1 MSKAKAS
8 KGAKRVKSA
17 KPANE
22 KKDAGIGFKV
32 GGEGREGVYVM
43 SPRFPSAHTVID
55 ATLCA
60 TSIAEFIRWHKGTGE
75 YDRHDK
81 DGNYIPTPCPLSP
94 EAWSDT
100 LQDALVLLNDYEDMK
115 SRVEKNAVVVDSIDR
130 SLQESEKKLSLT
142 VEQVMA
148 AITIIKALLAI
159 ADAAAKLLP
168 EKSKFRKAI
177 QSAKDFIAKF
187 KDSVRA

>member
-17 KPANE
+17 KPASE

-32 GGEGREGVYVM
+32 GGEGRDGVYVM
-43 SPRFPSAHTVID
+43 SPRFPTAHTAID

-60 TSIAEFIRWHKGTGE
+60 TSIAEYIRWNKGKGE

-130 SLQESEKKLSLT
+130 SLKESEKKLSLT

-187 KDSVRA
+187 KDSVKA